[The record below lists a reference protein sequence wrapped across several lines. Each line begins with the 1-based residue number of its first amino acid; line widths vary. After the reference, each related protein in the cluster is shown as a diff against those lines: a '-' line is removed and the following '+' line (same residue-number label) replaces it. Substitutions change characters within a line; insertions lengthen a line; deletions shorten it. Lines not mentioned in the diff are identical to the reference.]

1 MKLIVYR
8 LGFSCIAM
16 SYFLIL
22 YTHESVMA
30 FKKLFDRCETR
41 SRSRVPAPMGLFF
54 LVSASATGY
63 PWVFRST
70 AVIAFADAVPAIGN
84 PDEINRRM
92 PDGYFEMG

>member
-1 MKLIVYR
+1 MKVMVYL

-30 FKKLFDRCETR
+30 FKELFASGETR
-41 SRSRVPAPMGLFF
+41 SRSMVPAPMGLFF

-63 PWVFRST
+63 PWVFRSI

-92 PDGYFEMG
+92 PNGYFDMG